1 MNLRS
6 STIAIA
12 LAVASAA
19 AGCTKVAGGNA
30 PGGARHPWTQP
41 GVFRFSEA
49 SDPKSLNVL
58 LNSATPTLDI
68 AMFAFSWTIRYDAN
82 GHPVPD
88 AVREIPTVANGDVS
102 KDGLTLKYKLRRNI
116 KWQDGPPLTCEDLEI
131 YLASRHEPAQQRGND
146 GWL

>member
-1 MNLRS
+1 MKLRFS
-6 STIAIA
+6 AIVIA
-12 LAVASAA
+12 LAVVSAA
-19 AGCTKVAGGNA
+19 ACTKVSGGNGA
-30 PGGARHPWTQP
+30 TGGARHPWTEP

-68 AMFAFSWTIRYDAN
+68 AMFAFSWTVRYDAN

-102 KDGLTLKYKLRRNI
+102 KDGLTLKYKLRPNI
-116 KWQDGPPLTCEDLEI
+116 KWQDGPLLTCEDLEI
-131 YLASRHEPAQQRGND
+131 YLASRDEPAQ
-146 GWL
+146 